1 MGNAAT
7 ETAAAVDLGSNSFHM
22 IIAEVQGER
31 LKVVDKL
38 REMVRLAGGL
48 DERGRLSDEIMVRA
62 MECLRRFGQ
71 RLRDLPAGCV
81 RAVGTNTLRRARNS
95 AIFLARAKEALGHP
109 IDIISGH
116 EEARLIYLGVAHTLE
131 DDGKRRL
138 VVDIG
143 GGSTE
148 IIIGR
153 RFEPQYMESLHMG
166 CVSLSQRFFP
176 DGDISDTAMRR
187 ARLAAMQE
195 LETVSTTY
203 RRLGWDSEIGASGTI
218 LAVQEIVREA
228 GWSKNTITADALQ
241 KLIAAMIEAGN
252 IHKTRLKGLSEER
265 APVFVGGAA
274 ILSAV
279 FEAMGMESMTVA
291 DGALREGLIHDL
303 IGRLHQHD
311 VRENTVT
318 ALGARYQIDEGQAKR
333 VRKVCL
339 AFFDQIA
346 AMWKL
351 DSEEYRRLLSWAA
364 WLHELGLSVSHS
376 QYQKHGGYLLMHL
389 DMPGFSRGEKER
401 LAFLVRAHRRKFPL
415 AELQSLDERQ
425 TRDLKRLCAV
435 LRLAVVLQ
443 RSRTDTAPPKWELAA
458 EDETLKLRFPD
469 GWLETHPLTLADLE
483 QEAEYLRPAEIK
495 LKYK

>member
-1 MGNAAT
+1 MNIAGI
-7 ETAAAVDLGSNSFHM
+7 ETAAAIDLGSNSFHM
-22 IIAEVQGER
+22 IIAEVQEER

-48 DERGRLSDEIMVRA
+48 DERGRLTDEVMVRA

-81 RAVGTNTLRRARNS
+81 RAVGTNTLRRARN
-95 AIFLARAKEALGHP
+95 AAVFLARAREALGHP

-116 EEARLIYLGVAHTLE
+116 EEARLIYLGVAHSLE

-148 IIIGR
+148 LIIGR
-153 RFEPQYMESLHMG
+153 KFEPLRMESLYMG

-176 DGDISDTAMRR
+176 DGGISEAGMRR

-195 LETVSTTY
+195 LETLSTTY

-218 LAVQEIVREA
+218 LTVQEIVSEA
-228 GWSKNTITADALQ
+228 GWSKNTITAPALE
-241 KLIAAMIEAGN
+241 KLIAALIEAGSV
-252 IHKTRLKGLSEER
+252 HKAKLKGLSEER
-265 APVFVGGAA
+265 APVFAGGVA

-279 FEAMGMESMTVA
+279 FEAMGIAAMTAA

-311 VRENTVT
+311 VRENTV
-318 ALGARYQIDEGQAKR
+318 AELSGRYHIDVMQAKR
-333 VRKVCL
+333 VRKDCL

-346 AMWKL
+346 PSWKL
-351 DSEEYRRLLSWAA
+351 DGEEYRRLLAWAA

-376 QYQKHGGYLLMHL
+376 QYQKHGGYLLTYL
-389 DMPGFSRGEKER
+389 DMPGFSRGEQER

-415 AELQSLDERQ
+415 ADLQNFDERQ
-425 TRDLKRLCAV
+425 ARDLKRLCAI

-443 RSRTDTAPPKWELAA
+443 RGRTDTAPPRLELAA

-469 GWLETHPLTLADLE
+469 GWLETHPLTQADLE
-483 QEAEYLRPAEIK
+483 QEAEYLRAAEIR
-495 LKYK
+495 LKSK